1 MLTDPIS
8 DMLTRIRNGGKARH
22 KNVQLP
28 DSRIKREIARILQ
41 QSGYLRG
48 FESSGE
54 KSEATLL
61 IELRYDNYSH
71 PTIEGIQRV
80 SRPGRRVYVGA
91 RKIPKVRNG
100 LGVAILSTPKGVMTD
115 RAAREASVGGEV
127 LCEVW

>member
-8 DMLTRIRNGGKARH
+8 DMLTRIRNGGAARH

-28 DSRIKREIARILQ
+28 DSRIKREIARVLQ
-41 QSGYLRG
+41 QSGYIRG

-54 KSEATLL
+54 KSTATLL
-61 IELRYDNYSH
+61 IELRYDSYSH

-91 RKIPKVRNG
+91 RKVPKVRNG
-100 LGVAILSTPKGVMTD
+100 LGLAILSTPRGVMSD
-115 RAAREASVGGEV
+115 EQARTAEVGGEV
-127 LCEVW
+127 LARIW